1 MHSTTNKATKM
12 SSFSGKKPSALFFYK
27 GTAFPTL
34 IHTANPVKDMRERAN
49 EMIILGMKHGITLDE
64 QKKDYFEQL
73 DLIEE
78 TLCETS
84 NKGRIDEKTIKRA
97 CKLLGEDTDSVY
109 ITWCLNICALLK
121 LKAIKDDEMNGI
133 VSFS

>member
-1 MHSTTNKATKM
+1 MF
-12 SSFSGKKPSALFFYK
+12 SFSGKQPSALFFYK

-34 IHTANPVKDMRERAN
+34 IHTPTPVKDMRERAN
-49 EMIILGMKHGITLDE
+49 EMIILGMKHGVTLDE

-73 DLIEE
+73 DLIEK

-84 NKGRIDEKTIKRA
+84 KQGRIDEKTIKNA
-97 CKLLGEDTDSVY
+97 CKLLGEDKDRVY

-121 LKAIKDDEMNGI
+121 LKAIKDDNMNGI
-133 VSFS
+133 VGFS